1 MGMPGGHALETDETA
16 KDKKQ
21 AFEKG
26 YQEGE
31 RIGKQMGERMMESTV
46 KRYVNSIQELA
57 SAERKLTRAMEEETA
72 RLSLQIARKIIQ
84 REVAIDPELVS
95 ILISVALKRMQGHH
109 RIELRVSR
117 HDITRVTEAIRS
129 VHSSIPVKEDQSLE
143 RGDFILDS
151 IETHIDGRISSQ
163 IDAVSRA
170 IFDE

>member
-1 MGMPGGHALETDETA
+1 M
-16 KDKKQ
+16 
-21 AFEKG
+21 
-26 YQEGE
+26 
-31 RIGKQMGERMMESTV
+31 
-46 KRYVNSIQELA
+46 
-57 SAERKLTRAMEEETA
+57 
-72 RLSLQIARKIIQ
+72 
-84 REVAIDPELVS
+84 
-95 ILISVALKRMQGHH
+95 
-109 RIELRVSR
+109 SR